1 MNIIRR
7 IFSRRIS
14 REEQFKDKAEY
25 GSSVSFGYAGN
36 VTNFSSNPKAIKIGE
51 NCLING
57 DLIINPYGGRIQ
69 IGDFCYIGHNTRI
82 QSDTLV
88 SIGNDVQISYNVN
101 IVDNNAHEINCA
113 ERVNST
119 RKILLEGF
127 KNLKERGSI
136 LGKEVVI
143 EDQVWINFNCIVLKG
158 VRIGKG
164 AIIGAGSV
172 VTQDIPAYTF
182 AAGNP
187 ARIIKKVI

>member
-7 IFSRRIS
+7 IFGRNIS
-14 REEQFKDKAEY
+14 REKQYKNKAEY
-25 GSSVSFGYAGN
+25 GSSVSFGWAGN
-36 VTNFSSNPKAIKIGE
+36 VTNFSNDPRAIKIGL

-82 QSDTLV
+82 QSDTLI
-88 SIGNDVQISYNVN
+88 SIGNDVQISYNVS
-101 IVDNNAHEINCA
+101 IIDNNAHEINSA
-113 ERVNST
+113 ERVKTT

-127 KNLKERGSI
+127 ENLKQRGNI
-136 LGKEVVI
+136 VGKEVII
-143 EDQVWINFNCIVLKG
+143 EDEVWINFNCIVLKG
-158 VRIGKG
+158 VTIGRG

-172 VTQDIPAYTF
+172 VTKDIPAFTF

-187 ARIIKKVI
+187 AQIIKKVN